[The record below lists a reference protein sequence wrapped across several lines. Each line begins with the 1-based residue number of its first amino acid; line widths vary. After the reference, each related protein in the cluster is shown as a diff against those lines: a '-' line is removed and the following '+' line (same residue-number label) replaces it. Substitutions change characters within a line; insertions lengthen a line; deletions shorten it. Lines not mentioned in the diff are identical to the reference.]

1 MLSFNLVIL
10 FHHRGFNY
18 LPAHCSLQLNGLNI
32 PDLPRLEQAVLN
44 PLQHCPYNGGSLLSF
59 EKG

>member
-1 MLSFNLVIL
+1 
-10 FHHRGFNY
+10 
-18 LPAHCSLQLNGLNI
+18 LNI